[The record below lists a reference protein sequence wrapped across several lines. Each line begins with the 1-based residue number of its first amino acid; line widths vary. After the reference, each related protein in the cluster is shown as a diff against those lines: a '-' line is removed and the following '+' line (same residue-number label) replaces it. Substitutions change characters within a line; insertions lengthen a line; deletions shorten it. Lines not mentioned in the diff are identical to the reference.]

1 MLKNLFKS
9 AKQALKNPLVQLGIG
24 ALIPGSSFATKLVGQ
39 PGLKGLAGSVLTNP
53 ALLQGGIGLLSGDKP
68 ANVARNLGIQAL
80 LGGFRGMGEG
90 GPGFLEGAKGTF
102 ESSRPRTGVYST
114 GNKGGAGEM
123 IDTTPPSAVDQIIN
137 AATKIKPE
145 TLLGF
150 AEVALPFALAKMAQ
164 DNIPQVT
171 PEDIG
176 VGNLDEYNRML
187 QESKFQ
193 NTGGIA
199 GYAKGGSK
207 EASIGINSLTGEPS
221 GMVTGPGTGKSDSI
235 RFTSGGA
242 KIPTDISNGEF
253 IMTAKATEKI
263 GADNLYKMMNKA
275 DPESETAAEGKQRVA
290 MA

>member
-24 ALIPGSSFATKLVGQ
+24 ALLPGSSFVAGMA
-39 PGLKGLAGSVLTNP
+39 PGLAKTVLSNP

-68 ANVARNLGIQAL
+68 ANVARNIGIQAL

-102 ESSRPRTGVYST
+102 ESSRPGRYVYSS
-114 GNKGGAGEM
+114 GNRPDTAT
-123 IDTTPPSAVDQIIN
+123 IDVTPPSAVDKVIE
-137 AATKIKPE
+137 AATKIDPK
-145 TLLGF
+145 LLLNA
-150 AEVALPFALAKMAQ
+150 AEIALPFALAKMAQ
-164 DNIPQVT
+164 DDIPQV
-171 PEDIG
+171 EVQDIG
-176 VGNLDEYNRML
+176 VGNQDEYRRML
-187 QESKFQ
+187 EESRFQ

-242 KIPTDISNGEF
+242 KIPTDISDGEF

-263 GADNLYKMMNKA
+263 GADNLYKMMNNA
-275 DPESETAAEGKQRVA
+275 DPESETAAEGKRRVA

>member
-9 AKQALKNPLVQLGIG
+9 AKKALKNPVVQLGIG
-24 ALIPGSSFATKLVGQ
+24 ALVPGMLPASMGILR
-39 PGLKGLAGSVLTNP
+39 NP
-53 ALLQGGIGLLSGDKP
+53 AVLQGGIGLLAGDKP
-68 ANVARNLGIQAL
+68 ADVARNIGIQAL
-80 LGGFRGMGEG
+80 LGGFRGLGEG
-90 GPGFLEGAKGTF
+90 GPGFTEGIKRTF
-102 ESSRPRTGVYST
+102 ETPNEKRKLLNFFDENIEGVKKTEDSV
-114 GNKGGAGEM
+114 
-123 IDTTPPSAVDQIIN
+123 VDRVFE
-137 AATKIKPE
+137 AASKIKPE
-145 TLLGF
+145 TYLGF

-164 DNIPQVT
+164 DSIPQVT
-171 PEDIG
+171 PQDIG
-176 VGNLDEYNRML
+176 VGNQDEYRRML
-187 QESKFQ
+187 EESRFQ

-242 KIPTDISNGEF
+242 KIPTDISDGEF

-263 GADNLYKMMNKA
+263 GADNLYKMMNNA

>member
-9 AKQALKNPLVQLGIG
+9 AKKALKNPIVQLGIG
-24 ALIPGSSFATKLVGQ
+24 ALLPQSAMFQS
-39 PGLKGLAGSVLTNP
+39 LAKAAPILSNP
-53 ALLQGGIGLLSGDKP
+53 AVLQGGIGLLAGDKP
-68 ANVARNLGIQAL
+68 IDIARNIVIQSL
-80 LGGFRGMGEG
+80 LGGFRGLGEG
-90 GPGFLEGAKGTF
+90 GPGFTEGMKRTF
-102 ESSRPRTGVYST
+102 QTQTE
-114 GNKGGAGEM
+114 KQKL
-123 IDTTPPSAVDQIIN
+123 IDEIEDAIPDIKKTEDSVVDKVFE
-137 AATKIKPE
+137 AASKIKPE
-145 TLLGF
+145 TYLGF

-164 DNIPQVT
+164 DSIPQVT
-171 PEDIG
+171 PQDIG

-187 QESKFQ
+187 QESRFQ

-263 GADNLYKMMNKA
+263 GADNLYKMMNNA
-275 DPESETAAEGKQRVA
+275 DPESETAAEGKRRVA

>member
-9 AKQALKNPLVQLGIG
+9 AKKALKNPIVQLGIG
-24 ALIPGSSFATKLVGQ
+24 ALLPQSAMFQS
-39 PGLKGLAGSVLTNP
+39 LAKAAPILSNP
-53 ALLQGGIGLLSGDKP
+53 AVLQGGIGLLAGDKP
-68 ANVARNLGIQAL
+68 IDIARNIGIQAL
-80 LGGFRGMGEG
+80 LGGFRGLGEG
-90 GPGFLEGAKGTF
+90 GPGFTEGIKRTF
-102 ESSRPRTGVYST
+102 ETPNEKKELLNFIDDNVKGVKKTEDS
-114 GNKGGAGEM
+114 
-123 IDTTPPSAVDQIIN
+123 IVDKVFE
-137 AATKIKPE
+137 AASKIKPE
-145 TLLGF
+145 TYLGF

-164 DNIPQVT
+164 DSIPQVT
-171 PEDIG
+171 PQDIG
-176 VGNLDEYNRML
+176 GGNQDEYRRML
-187 QESKFQ
+187 EESRFQ

-242 KIPTDISNGEF
+242 KIPTDISDGEF

-263 GADNLYKMMNKA
+263 GADNLYKMMNNA
-275 DPESETAAEGKQRVA
+275 DPESETAAEGKRRVA